1 MDGRQGDFE
10 KKNPKKLSQINWIC
24 CVIWLDSSFPLIPHK
39 STCLGM
45 ASGGVSS
52 ADPKQSE
59 RSGVAPRWGWGWERV
74 QVFVCKCTFL
84 SFSCLCFPTRCV
96 CVSVPRKSFPSLL
109 PHHPFW
115 KTKKE
120 EWKMNYAKMN
130 YVQWCEQWT
139 EKCNFGKFGAP
150 AGKGGDV
157 QQGVS
162 GWRIRI
168 SWSVRRQI
176 VWSS

>member
-1 MDGRQGDFE
+1 MEGRQGDFE

-96 CVSVPRKSFPSLL
+96 CVCLCHGRVFLPFFLNTYSGKRRRRNGKWIMQKWIMSSDANNGQRSATLGSLEL
-109 PHHPFW
+109 QQERVV
-115 KTKKE
+115 TSGR
-120 EWKMNYAKMN
+120 EW
-130 YVQWCEQWT
+130 V
-139 EKCNFGKFGAP
+139 
-150 AGKGGDV
+150 GG
-157 QQGVS
+157 G
-162 GWRIRI
+162 
-168 SWSVRRQI
+168 
-176 VWSS
+176 